1 MMQLFLDKIDLNK
14 RYVPYFDGSELG
26 EALYNPETKVLNLSI
41 SVQTSLPY
49 GVYRELV
56 KKVKNYTKT
65 EVDLRIIA
73 ESSHLDFL
81 NISSYVNFIAR
92 KDRLNAVVEGTL
104 QYNDDVLNVL
114 CIDDIHL
121 ERVSMELKALQEGLE
136 YVGIK
141 LEPEAL
147 VHYSNPDLEVI
158 EKVAAPKIEQVE
170 RKSVSRIPRRK
181 GNKSNYNPVKMA
193 MLTEE
198 AHDVCVEGKIFDV
211 SSRETRTGSFAVNY
225 SFSDGESAITIMDF
239 ADTEDAILKKGKSLK
254 VYGHYSFDARY
265 ARDYIFRMDHYEEIG
280 DIFKRYDY
288 ADEKRVEFHMHTN
301 NSEMDGISDASEY
314 LKQAFEWKHPGMVL
328 MDHVGVQAYPKAY
341 KALKGLRKDNP
352 DHDFRLAYGVEMNLA
367 QKELNIASSTKG
379 ELLHEGSY
387 VVFDLETTGLS
398 VEFDHIIEFGG
409 VLIENGKTIKS
420 KQFFIKP
427 PVKVSSFISKL
438 TGINDSMLA
447 NAKPISEAMVDM
459 LDFIGDHTLVA
470 HNASFDMDFIQQ
482 NLRNLNMPEIDNAV
496 VDTLELSR
504 MMFEG
509 RRAYRLGA
517 IARLLKITYDDGVA
531 HRADYDAEVLSLV
544 FLEMLRNEQLENLK
558 YVKDLQSLNSSESYA
573 KGRPTHVSVIA
584 KNQKGLKNI
593 YELITLS
600 HTKFLAQNGSA
611 VAQPRIIKEELDSR
625 RENLLLGAGCSS
637 SDVFENA
644 ANKSRE
650 DLDQAISYYD
660 YIEIMPLNYYSPQ
673 IESGMIASEER
684 LIEVIHRIIE
694 SATRLNKI
702 IIGSGNVHYNHPN
715 QKVMR
720 DVYISA
726 QGLGGARHPLYIFNN
741 ERRASF
747 VAPDQHFRNTQD
759 MLSAFSYLGDSDA
772 YNYVIKNPKELLA
785 TIEEVAPVPNKLYT
799 PKLENSDEL
808 LKEIVY
814 KNAYAQYGNP
824 LPELVSERIERELK
838 SIIGHGYGVIYYI
851 SHLLVKKSLN
861 DGYLVGSRGSV
872 GSSLVATMAE
882 ITEVNP
888 LAPHYVCTSCHHNEF
903 FLKGE
908 YASGFD
914 LVPKACPHCG
924 ASMLCDG
931 QDIPFETFLGFE
943 GDKVPDI
950 DLNFSGDYQEH
961 AHAYT
966 KEIFGDDYVYRAG
979 TISTVANKTAF
990 GYVLGYNEA
999 HNMVSSNAWNTYLAS
1014 GSEGV
1019 KRTTGQHPGG
1029 IIVVPDY
1036 MEVHDFTPIQYP
1048 ANNKESS
1055 WYTTHFE
1062 FHDIDDNV
1070 LKLDIL
1076 GHVDPTAMKLLEKL
1090 TGVDINTVPMN
1101 DAKTLSLFGSTEALG
1116 VDDRKYHEV
1125 TGGLGLPE
1133 FGTPF
1138 VRQMLEA
1145 TKPDK
1150 FSDLVQISGLSHGTD
1165 VWRNNAEDL
1174 IKQGLTL
1181 DEVIGCRDDIMTFL
1195 MQAGLENKESFDI
1208 MESVRKGKGLKPE
1221 WIESMGK
1228 HKVPDW
1234 YVDSCLKIK
1243 YMFPK
1248 AHAAA
1253 YVMMA
1258 VRVAWFK
1265 VYYPLAYYAVYFT
1278 LRSNAYEIETMT
1290 KDLDVVLARLN
1301 GINSQLRNYD
1311 TAKDVTPKE
1320 KNLVDTLEVTSEM
1333 MNRGFVISPIDL
1345 MVSHATEWRLDPRS
1359 DNAII
1364 PPFNVVDGL
1373 GNNVAAGIVS
1383 AREER
1388 EFISKRDLITRGGI
1402 SAALVKKLDDLGVT
1416 EHLQESNQMSL
1427 F

>member
-1 MMQLFLDKIDLNK
+1 MQIFLEKIDMNK
-14 RYVPYFDGSELG
+14 RYLPYFDDATLS
-26 EALYNPETKVLNLSI
+26 NPQYKSDAKVLDLTLQ
-41 SVQTSLPY
+41 VKASLPY
-49 GVYRELV
+49 SVYRELI
-56 KKVKNYTKT
+56 KKIKHFTKT
-65 EVDLRIIA
+65 ELNLTIQADTT
-73 ESSHLDFL
+73 HLDFL
-81 NISSYVNFIAR
+81 NISSYVSFVSRRDNLMAI
-92 KDRLNAVVEGTL
+92 LEGTL
-104 QYNDDVLNVL
+104 QFNDEELIIL
-114 CIDDIHL
+114 SIDEIHL
-121 ERVSMELKALQEGLE
+121 ERIEQELDKLRVGLE
-136 YVGIK
+136 AVGVDLITSARVHVSD
-141 LEPEAL
+141 PE
-147 VHYSNPDLEVI
+147 DEII
-158 EKVAAPKIEQVE
+158 ERIAAPKQEQVE
-170 RKSVSRIPRRK
+170 RASVSRIPRRK
-181 GNKSNYNPVKMA
+181 GSKSNYNPVKLA

-198 AHDVCVEGKIFDV
+198 AHNVSVEGKIFDV
-211 SSRETRTGSFAVNY
+211 SARETRTGNFVVNY
-225 SFSDGESAITIMDF
+225 SFSDGEAAIVITDF
-239 ADTEDAILKKGKSLK
+239 AENEASILKKGLCLRI
-254 VYGHYSFDARY
+254 YGHFTFDARY
-265 ARDYIFRMDHYEEIG
+265 ARDYIFKMEHYDEIG

-314 LKQAFEWKHPGMVL
+314 LAQAFEWKHPGMVL

-341 KALKGLRKDNP
+341 KALKSFRKANP
-352 DHDFRLAYGVEMNLA
+352 DHDFKLGYGVEMNLS
-367 QKELNIASSTKG
+367 QKELKVASNATG
-379 ELLHEGSY
+379 ELLHSGSY

-398 VEFDHIIEFGG
+398 VEFDYIIEFGA
-409 VLIENGKTIKS
+409 VLIENGKTIRS
-420 KQFFIKP
+420 KQFFVKP
-427 PVKVSSFISKL
+427 PINLSAFTTEL
-438 TGINDSMLA
+438 TGITDALVSNADPIDVAIDAML
-447 NAKPISEAMVDM
+447 E
-459 LDFIGDHTLVA
+459 FIGDHVLVA
-470 HNASFDMDFIQQ
+470 HNAQFDIDFLQQ
-482 NLRNLNMPEIDNAV
+482 TLINLKRPTLNNAV

-504 MMFEG
+504 LMYEG

-517 IARLLKITYDDGVA
+517 IARLLKIPYDEGVA

-544 FLEMLRNEQLENLK
+544 FLEMLRNPLLANMSL
-558 YVKDLQSLNSSESYA
+558 VSDLQKLNNESSFE
-573 KGRPTHVSVIA
+573 KGRATHVNVIA
-584 KNQKGLKNI
+584 KNQAGLKQV

-600 HTKFLAQNGSA
+600 HTKYLTSA
-611 VAQPRIIKEELDSR
+611 GQPRIIKEELMSR

-637 SDVFENA
+637 SDVFEMA

-650 DLDQAISYYD
+650 ALDSAISFYD

-673 IESGMIASEER
+673 IESGMIKSEDQ
-684 LIEVIHRIIE
+684 LIEVIHRIID
-694 SATRLNKI
+694 SATRQNKI
-702 IIGSGNVHYNHPN
+702 IIASGNVHYNHPN
-715 QKVMR
+715 QKVVR

-741 ERRASF
+741 ERRARF
-747 VAPDQHFRNTQD
+747 VAPDQHFRNTDD
-759 MLSAFSYLGDSDA
+759 MLKAFEFLGNSNA
-772 YNYVIKNPKELLA
+772 YDYVIKNPKRLLEM
-785 TIEEVAPVPNKLYT
+785 IEEVAPVPSKLYT

-808 LKEIVY
+808 LKDIVY
-814 KNAYAQYGNP
+814 ENAFATYGNP
-824 LPELVSERIERELK
+824 LPEIVSERIERELK
-838 SIIGHGYGVIYYI
+838 SILGHGYGVIYYI
-851 SHLLVKKSLN
+851 SHLLVKRSLN

-872 GSSLVATMAE
+872 GSSLVATMAR

-888 LAPHYVCTSCHHNEF
+888 LAPHYVCTNCHYHEF

-914 LVPKACPHCG
+914 LVPKDCPKCSS
-924 ASMLCDG
+924 SMLCDG

-950 DLNFSGDYQEH
+950 DLNFSGAYQEQ

-966 KEIFGDDYVYRAG
+966 KEIFGDDYVFRAG

-999 HNMVSSNAWNTYLAS
+999 HNTVSSNAWNMYLAS
-1014 GSEGV
+1014 GAEGV

-1029 IIVVPDY
+1029 IIVVPDH
-1036 MEVHDFTPIQYP
+1036 MEVHDFTPIQFP

-1076 GHVDPTAMKLLEKL
+1076 GHVDPTAMKMLEAL
-1090 TGVDINTVPMN
+1090 TGVDINSVPMN
-1101 DAKTLSLFGSTEALG
+1101 DAKTLSLFGSTDALG

-1145 TKPDK
+1145 TRPDK

-1174 IKQGLTL
+1174 IKQGLSL

-1195 MQAGLENKESFDI
+1195 MQAGHDNKEAFDI
-1208 MESVRKGKGLKPE
+1208 MESVRKGKGLRQE
-1221 WIESMGK
+1221 WIDSMEA
-1228 HKVPDW
+1228 HHVPSW

-1248 AHAAA
+1248 AHAVA

-1265 VYYPLAYYAVYFT
+1265 VYYPRAYYAVYFT
-1278 LRSNAYEIETMT
+1278 LRSNAYEVETMSRG
-1290 KDLDVVLARLN
+1290 LEVVLARLN
-1301 GINSQLRNYD
+1301 GINALLRNFD
-1311 TAKDVTPKE
+1311 TAKDVSPKE
-1320 KNLVDTLEVTSEM
+1320 KNLIDTLEVTSELL
-1333 MNRGFVISPIDL
+1333 NRGLKVSPIDL
-1345 MVSHATEWRLDPRS
+1345 MLSHATQWRLDPRDEIS
-1359 DNAII
+1359 IL
-1364 PPFNVVDGL
+1364 PPFNCIDGL
-1373 GNNVAAGIVS
+1373 GNAVGEGIVR

-1388 EFISKRDLITRGGI
+1388 EFISKRDLISRGGV

-1416 EHLQESNQMSL
+1416 NHLQESNQMSL